1 MHISVGKGR
10 ETWYLGLFVVQSLL
24 CLSFLIWYEI
34 FDQANDGKVGTFLAI
49 IQGMG
54 PIVIAVAAETL
65 VLIEGIEM
73 LAERYLRRRYQEGRE
88 AERKELNE
96 AWEAWLK
103 RRDEA
108 MANNQPFNEP
118 PPSQLAS
125 K

>member
-1 MHISVGKGR
+1 
-10 ETWYLGLFVVQSLL
+10 
-24 CLSFLIWYEI
+24 
-34 FDQANDGKVGTFLAI
+34 
-49 IQGMG
+49 MG

-108 MANNQPFNEP
+108 MANNQPFNEL

>member
-1 MHISVGKGR
+1 
-10 ETWYLGLFVVQSLL
+10 
-24 CLSFLIWYEI
+24 
-34 FDQANDGKVGTFLAI
+34 
-49 IQGMG
+49 MG

-108 MANNQPFNEP
+108 MANNQPFNELP
-118 PPSQLAS
+118 PYQLAS